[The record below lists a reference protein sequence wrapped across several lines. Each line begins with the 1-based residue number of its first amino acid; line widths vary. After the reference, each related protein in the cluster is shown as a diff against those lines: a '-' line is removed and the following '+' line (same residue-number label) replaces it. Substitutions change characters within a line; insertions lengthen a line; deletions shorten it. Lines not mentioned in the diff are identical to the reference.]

1 MANVVIRN
9 GSGTTRYLKA
19 TGGGEDND
27 PHIPEHL
34 ESNSAAILA
43 AAQAVETAVE
53 GTLTVGLPT
62 GASTAALQTTGNAS
76 LATLAGAVTGTEVQ
90 VDVLTSAL
98 PTGASTAANQTTL
111 IGHVD
116 GIEALLT
123 TIDADTSALA
133 AAVSTEMQV
142 DVVAA
147 LPAGDNN
154 IGNVDIASALPAGTN
169 NIGDVDVLSIAAG
182 ENLVGLVGASDIV
195 VTVTPTLDTNAYGSG
210 DLLFDS
216 TEVANAVRV
225 NGTCAVLQ
233 SVTIIDKADQGV
245 AFTLLIAD
253 TNTDWGTLNSAPDA
267 DDTEVATMIGW
278 VPIATGDYVDLGGA
292 KVACVRNIGLTLKA
306 GAATTSLYVAGL
318 NGSGTPTFGA
328 SDLVIK
334 LGFLRS

>member
-1 MANVVIRN
+1 MANVVVKN
-9 GSGTTRYLKA
+9 GAGDTKYLKA
-19 TGGGEDND
+19 TGAGTDVD
-27 PHIPEHL
+27 AHIPEHL
-34 ESNSAAILA
+34 ETNSAAILA

-116 GIEALLT
+116 GIEAMLA
-123 TIDADTSALA
+123 TIDADTSTLA

-147 LPAGDNN
+147 LPAG
-154 IGNVDIASALPAGTN
+154 TN
-169 NIGDVDVLSIAAG
+169 NIGDVDIASIAAG
-182 ENLVGLVGASDIV
+182 ENLVGLVGAGDIV

-233 SVTIIDKADQGV
+233 SVTIIDKADQGA

-253 TNTDWGTLNSAPDA
+253 TNTDFGTLNSAPDA
-267 DDTEVATMIGW
+267 DDTEAATVIGW
-278 VPIATGDYVDLGGA
+278 VPVATSDYIDIGGA
-292 KVACVRNIGLTLKA
+292 KLACVRNVGLTLKA
-306 GAATTSLYVAGL
+306 GAATTSLYVAGV
-318 NGSGTPTFGA
+318 NGTGTPTYSDG
-328 SDLVIK
+328 DLVVK